1 MKRQHEKSFPSLGH
15 YRQLAVSLACPM
27 NNRPKT
33 TRGRVSPP
41 PLKRQ
46 RRAST
51 LASSTFHE
59 QSTEPFTST
68 PGTLRI
74 FSWNVN
80 GIAPFI
86 QDYFQKPISAFF
98 KPASVAGKR
107 RRRGSDDGES
117 NDDVTADSQNEE
129 ASELARIEDPATEGK
144 ASLRLALRRYRWP
157 HILVLQ
163 EVKIKPDDAK
173 TMAAVRA
180 AVNDVYDINE
190 LGRVGPIHKR
200 DNEVVSES
208 TESSY
213 DARLQDGGPTYEVR
227 FALPSDPHNAK
238 GFGGKIYGVATII
251 RKDFMDR
258 YVQSIR
264 EVAWDREGRVQ
275 VVETREVSFPLA
287 TDSATSPWPGPETLS
302 VESSSNSAKFGIKL
316 AIINIY
322 AVNGT
327 NNPYYNTYTGTEAGT
342 RHDRKIAVHTEL
354 LQEAHALQRRGFQV
368 IIAGDLNVARN
379 ELDGYPNLRTY
390 PHQHVLNRIDF
401 NTKFFTQEPIKNTS
415 SGAMYSRD
423 PATVA
428 KEAIPGFDGI
438 DTFRHLHGSER
449 RYSYYPRTRSWG
461 ASCDRVDLIITS
473 GTLSGFVVAAGIC
486 DNPKDRGPSDHCP
499 VWAEIG
505 RYTNG
510 ARPCV

>member
-41 PLKRQ
+41 PFKRQ

-59 QSTEPFTST
+59 QAAEPFTST

-86 QDYFQKPISAFF
+86 RDYFQKPISAFF
-98 KPASVAGKR
+98 KPALGVGKK

-117 NDDVTADSQNEE
+117 NDDVTADSQKEE
-129 ASELARIEDPATEGK
+129 PSELARIEDLATEGK

-157 HILVLQ
+157 HILFLQ
-163 EVKIKPDDAK
+163 EVKIRLDDTK

-180 AVNDVYDINE
+180 AVNDVNYLNE
-190 LGRVGPIHKR
+190 LDRVDRVRSR
-200 DNEVVSES
+200 DGEVVSEN

-213 DARLQDGGPTYEVR
+213 DTRLQDGGPTYEVR
-227 FALPSDPHNAK
+227 FTLPSDPRNAK
-238 GFGGKIYGVATII
+238 GFGGKLYGVATVI
-251 RKDFMDR
+251 RKDFMGR
-258 YVQSIR
+258 YVETIR
-264 EVAWDREGRVQ
+264 EVSWDREGRVQ
-275 VVETREVSFPLA
+275 VVETRGLSFPLA
-287 TDSATSPWPGPETLS
+287 TDFATSPWSSPETLS
-302 VESSSNSAKFGIKL
+302 VESSSNNTEFGINL

-327 NNPYYNTYTGTEAGT
+327 NNPYYNTYTGAEAGT
-342 RHDRKIAVHTEL
+342 RHDRKLAVHTEL

-423 PATVA
+423 PAAVA
-428 KEAIPGFDGI
+428 KEAIQGFDGI

-473 GTLSGFVVAAGIC
+473 RTLSGFVVAAGIC
-486 DNPKDRGPSDHCP
+486 DNPRDRGPSDHCP